1 VRGLI
6 QRPEKPVIILT
17 RARARRLFDI
27 VEPNQNRAGI
37 AARRSLNRSLLAGQG
52 ASAQYTERKA

>member
-1 VRGLI
+1 VI
-6 QRPEKPVIILT
+6 QHARKPVTILP

-27 VEPNQNRAGI
+27 VEPNQDRVGI

-52 ASAQYTERKA
+52 ASPQCVEQEA